1 MAIFQRG
8 EIWYID
14 YYEGKKRVKK
24 QIGKRKTD
32 AIAYLGKIQAAKREN
47 RLFDMKKDYNHT
59 FDEVLEKYKEAFRG
73 QKYYSTKEYYFP
85 IYKQYFSGMM
95 LGDITPFHLEQ
106 FRNERKETRVKTGLE
121 KMPER
126 YKQRTREVKPAKKRS
141 GAAVNRVLSTLRH
154 IFSKAVEWDM
164 MEVSPFTKARGLF
177 YKEIEKRLRYL
188 SEEEEISLLN
198 VCCGQLKNIVLVA
211 LHTGMRRGEILNL
224 KWDDIQ
230 NGFIYLN
237 ETKTYMP
244 RQIDINKTLRE
255 LFKSIPRHIK
265 SEYVFYGKDGEPL
278 KSVSRAFE
286 NALTKA
292 GIKDF
297 RFHDLRHTFASK
309 LVMKGV
315 SLKAVQELL
324 GHQNIK
330 MTMRYAHLS
339 DDYKKKAVHLLD
351 SLPENHSPK
360 TVPKEIG
367 DETNVV

>member
-1 MAIFQRG
+1 MSIFQRG
-8 EIWYID
+8 DIWYVD

-85 IYKQYFSGMM
+85 IYKKYFSGMM

-106 FRNERKETRVKTGLE
+106 FRNERKETPVKTGLE

-126 YKQRTREVKPAKKRS
+126 YKQRTKEAKPVKERS

-154 IFSKAVEWDM
+154 ILSNAVEWEM
-164 MEVSPFTKARGLF
+164 MEVSPFSKVKGLF
-177 YKEIEKRLRYL
+177 YKEIEKRLRFL
-188 SEEEEISLLN
+188 SEVEEISLLN
-198 VCCGQLKNIVLVA
+198 VCVGQIKNIILVA
-211 LHTGMRRGEILNL
+211 LHAGMRTGEILNL
-224 KWDDIQ
+224 KWEDIR
-230 NGFIYLN
+230 NGFIYLT

-244 RQIDINKTLRE
+244 RQININETLKKVFE
-255 LFKSIPRHIK
+255 SIPRHIK
-265 SEYVFYGKDGEPL
+265 SEYVFYGKDGNPL
-278 KSVSRAFE
+278 KSVSRAFK
-286 NALTKA
+286 NALKKA
-292 GIKDF
+292 GIQGF
-297 RFHDLRHTFASK
+297 TFHDLRHTFASN
-309 LVMKGV
+309 LVMRGA

-324 GHQNIK
+324 GHRDIK

-339 DDYKKKAVHLLD
+339 DDYKKKAVQLLD
-351 SLPENHSPK
+351 SLPENYSPK
-360 TVPKEIG
+360 TVPNEVS
-367 DETNVV
+367 DESKIL